1 MQCGA
6 ARKHLY
12 LLHDSDSEK
21 VAFPKEAESA
31 QAEAHVSHCEACQEF
46 FASEERLRELLRA
59 RGPRERVSAALR
71 ERVLSEVARERKQTA
86 RRSRWLRELVRSRM
100 ALALAGLLVLAVLAG
115 SFWLINKPS
124 GAASQQLASVL
135 IDDHAHGGT
144 RPTDVA
150 SSDHTVV
157 QSWFEGK
164 VDFNFR
170 LPAAIDRSLIGG
182 RLCNLQGRRA
192 ALIYYQQPQSRV
204 SLFIFDGAD
213 VHLPDDQLI
222 SLDGKRCLMDSNKGY
237 NAVLWKE
244 RGLVYGLV
252 SDASRVDL
260 LHLAAQF

>member
-12 LLHDSDSEK
+12 LLHDSGSEG
-21 VAFPKEAESA
+21 VAFPKPAEAA

-46 FASEERLRELLRA
+46 FASEERLTDLLRTRA
-59 RGPRERVSAALR
+59 PRQRVSAALR
-71 ERVLSEVARERKQTA
+71 EKIFSEIARERKRSA
-86 RRSRWLRELVRSRM
+86 KGSRWFRELLRSR
-100 ALALAGLLVLAVLAG
+100 LALAVLLVLAVLAG
-115 SFWLINKPS
+115 SFWLINRQ
-124 GAASQQLASVL
+124 GRAAPQQMASVL
-135 IDDHAHGGT
+135 IDDHAHSVTGA
-144 RPTDVA
+144 TDIA
-150 SSDHTVV
+150 SSDHAVV

-213 VHLPDDQLI
+213 VQLPDDQLI

-244 RGLVYGLV
+244 RGVVYGLV
-252 SDASRVDL
+252 SDASRADL
-260 LHLAAQF
+260 LQLAAQF